1 MARYR
6 RRRALRERKR
16 GIRGPA
22 DVVRWGRD
30 RGDPWLLLL
39 LVLPASDQDLEPRRL
54 LVRPARSGARAVS
67 PDGRVRGAGMEAQV
81 LPPLPRPLPHV
92 SARDDTSDA
101 PEAMMSEHR
110 KKKEKVGPGLGV
122 WPGRMDEFLPFVWQ
136 EHECCVLPGSNQRPL
151 DVRTEIL
158 QSNALPTEL
167 RTLVKACRG
176 MRFRR

>member
-110 KKKEKVGPGLGV
+110 KKKRKGRS
-122 WPGRMDEFLPFVWQ
+122 WPWCLA
-136 EHECCVLPGSNQRPL
+136 RP
-151 DVRTEIL
+151 D
-158 QSNALPTEL
+158 
-167 RTLVKACRG
+167 G
-176 MRFRR
+176 